1 MSYREYLKH
10 ILDETEFL
18 LQKVSGIEKNEFLND
33 EVLKRAF
40 VRSLE
45 IIGEATKKLPND
57 VKEKHGNIDWRAI
70 AGTRDKLLHD
80 YFGIDYDIVWDIVT
94 NEIPELRTQIKE
106 MLQTD

>member
-70 AGTRDKLLHD
+70 AGTRDKLIHD